1 MTDWYQINNIAQ
13 IDSPA
18 LLVYPE
24 KVQSNINIALNII
37 GNKDRLRPHVKTN
50 KTKEVCKMML
60 ESGISK
66 FKCATIAE
74 AEMLA
79 LAGAPDIL
87 LAYQPVGPK
96 IKRLMNLIGAYPAS
110 VFSCII
116 DNEEVAS
123 EVNNAYSSIV
133 SASHKLNVYI
143 DLNVGMNRTGILP
156 ENIKVLAEKISDMP
170 NLHLAGVHAY
180 DGHIHDK
187 DFTVRKE
194 QSNISY
200 AIARK
205 AMDEIQSLFSHK
217 LQLIIGGTPSF
228 SIHAERNDCE
238 CSPGTFVF
246 WDWGY
251 DRMIEELP
259 FEYAALVLSRVISII
274 DNNHICIDLGYKSV
288 AAESPLP
295 RVHFLNAPSAKP
307 VAHSEEHL
315 VLEVE
320 DSSNY
325 SVAMPLFGVP
335 VHICP
340 TVALYEKAYIISENE
355 WKQTWDVI
363 ARNRSINY

>member
-1 MTDWYQINNIAQ
+1 MANWYQINNIEQ

-24 KVQSNINIALNII
+24 RVRSNINIALNII
-37 GNKDRLRPHVKTN
+37 GDKDRLRPHVKTN
-50 KTKEVCKMML
+50 KAREVCKMML

-87 LAYQPVGPK
+87 LAYQPVGPT
-96 IKRLMNLIGAYPAS
+96 IKRLMNLIVAYPVPA
-110 VFSCII
+110 FSCII
-116 DNEEVAS
+116 DNEEIAR

-133 SASHKLNVYI
+133 SADHKLNVYI

-156 ENIKVLAEKISDMP
+156 ENIKVLAEKILDMP
-170 NLHLAGVHAY
+170 NIDLAGIHAY
-180 DGHIHDK
+180 DGHIHDR

-194 QSNISY
+194 QSDISY

-205 AMDEIQSLFSHK
+205 AMDEIQPLFSHK
-217 LQLIIGGTPSF
+217 LQLIIGGTPAF

-259 FEYAALVLSRVISII
+259 FEYAALVLSRVISIA
-274 DNNHICIDLGYKSV
+274 DSNHVCVDLGYKSV

-325 SVAMPLFGVP
+325 SIGMPLFGVP

-340 TVALYEKAYIISENE
+340 TVALYEKAHIISENE
-355 WKQTWDVI
+355 WKQTWDII